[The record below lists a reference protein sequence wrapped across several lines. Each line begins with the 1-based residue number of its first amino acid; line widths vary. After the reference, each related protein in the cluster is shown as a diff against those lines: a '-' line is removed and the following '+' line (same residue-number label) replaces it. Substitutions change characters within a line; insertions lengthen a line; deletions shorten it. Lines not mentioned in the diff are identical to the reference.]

1 MDNEKNEKLGFA
13 EMMPLLEVCHD
24 GRIGNLDEMVR
35 TAMQDAI
42 HRTMV
47 TGKKS
52 KMTITLDFERDSD
65 RRFEA
70 KATLK
75 TALPDFEIKN
85 SRSFYRDKKGNITL
99 EDTNQAKMF
108 DADGEVSA
116 PLKRTNAA

>member
-1 MDNEKNEKLGFA
+1 MKEEKLGFA

-24 GRIGNLDEMVR
+24 GRLGMLDDMVH

-42 HRTMV
+42 HRTMA

-75 TALPDFEIKN
+75 TVLPDFEIKN
-85 SRSFYRDKKGNITL
+85 SRAFYRDKKGNITL